1 MNKLKK
7 NYKINTIIII
17 KNKNKTK
24 KKKNQQ
30 IQKIYYKQI

>member
-30 IQKIYYKQI
+30 IQKIYHKQI